1 MGLRLRVSVCFG
13 FEDDVFV
20 VELGL
25 LLRNIGI
32 MISLDG
38 ECSFFIE
45 IFEKERNMLYSE
57 FSFELDV

>member
-13 FEDDVFV
+13 FEDDIFV

-32 MISLDG
+32 MISLDS

-45 IFEKERNMLYSE
+45 IFEKERNMLNSE